1 MTIIQAAAR
10 AACATVLALGLT
22 TAAPASAHEISSQP
36 SCLGGRVVI
45 DGADEYEAELVCRG
59 ITAAAAVLGRCG
71 YAPPASVAVEF
82 ANRLIDVD
90 GFARR
95 GEYITGTRL
104 IRLQTLAAFM
114 TANKA
119 SFAGVPV
126 SFAALY
132 ASIAAHEMT
141 HAIFGEAASRLD
153 LVPTAHEYS
162 AYAVQVA
169 TLPPGVRDALLAK
182 YPEPPA
188 ESLFVFSPFLLYA
201 DPERFAVAAWR
212 HFTGAG
218 SGCGMLD
225 RIVSEKV
232 HFPPPGD

>member
-1 MTIIQAAAR
+1 MTIVRTALGAAGAAWLALSVALSPQAA
-10 AACATVLALGLT
+10 
-22 TAAPASAHEISSQP
+22 AHEISSRP

-59 ITAAAAVLGRCG
+59 ITAAAEMLGRCG
-71 YAPPASVAVEF
+71 YAPPVSVAVEF
-82 ANRLIDVD
+82 ASRLVDVD

-95 GEYITGTRL
+95 GEYVSGTRL

-114 TANKA
+114 TANKP
-119 SFAGVPV
+119 SFAGV
-126 SFAALY
+126 SISYGALY

-141 HAIFGEAASRLD
+141 HAIFNEAASHRD
-153 LVPTAHEYS
+153 LVPAAHEYV
-162 AYAVQVA
+162 AYTIQVA
-169 TLPPGVRDALLAK
+169 TLPSGVRDALLAK
-182 YPEPPA
+182 YSEPPA

-218 SGCGMLD
+218 NGCSMLD
-225 RIVSEKV
+225 RIASENV